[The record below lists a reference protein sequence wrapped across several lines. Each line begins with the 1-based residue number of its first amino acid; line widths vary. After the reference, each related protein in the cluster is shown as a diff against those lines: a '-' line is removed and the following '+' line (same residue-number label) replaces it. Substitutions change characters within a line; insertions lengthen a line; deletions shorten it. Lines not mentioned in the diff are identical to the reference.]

1 MWGSGSHLLQL
12 SLRFFLSFNRFQNCF
27 LWSHF
32 QLQTLPPHHRKYHL
46 SLQVQIGHWILAW
59 LFQSGES
66 RASFSVVF
74 GVLVSCSWLNLV
86 LQLLREAERPQ
97 AQAQHW
103 WDTVVMRD
111 THKGQTAH
119 LYSFKDAE
127 GRHNQAWKHW
137 FYSMSLMIR
146 FSHHLYAGFEIKQR
160 FCICKKNN

>member
-32 QLQTLPPHHRKYHL
+32 QLQALPPHHRKYHL
-46 SLQVQIGHWILAW
+46 SLQMQIGHGILAW
-59 LFQSGES
+59 LFQTGES

-97 AQAQHW
+97 PEAQHW
-103 WDTVVMRD
+103 WNTVVMRD

-119 LYSFKDAE
+119 LYSFKVLKE
-127 GRHNQAWKHW
+127 GTIRHENVDFIPCPYWSAFPITFMQV
-137 FYSMSLMIR
+137 LR
-146 FSHHLYAGFEIKQR
+146 
-160 FCICKKNN
+160 